1 MAKEEAI
8 RIEAVVEEALP
19 NGFFRVKLENG
30 HEVMAHVSGKMRR
43 HWIRITT
50 GDRVQVEVSPYDL
63 RRGRIVYR
71 EK

>member
-1 MAKEEAI
+1 VAKEEAI